1 MQATQVR
8 QPFHREPWV
17 YEERIDGW
25 RMLADK
31 TVEPPMQPVARRP
44 RSDMSSAPTTAVECM
59 RPAIW
64 QSRAMSASDSPASR
78 QASFSGHR
86 WKLDV
91 QAAGIA
97 ARDVR
102 REHPPAVGHET
113 HERVSKPR
121 EVGWSE
127 AGEAPADLGAERVDR
142 PRHDLGGARFAELRA
157 ECLEEPVIQQRAIP
171 ERRVQIESQLI
182 FRSDGA

>member
-31 TVEPPMQPVARRP
+31 DGRTSDAASRAPPAIRH
-44 RSDMSSAPTTAVECM
+44 VEC
-59 RPAIW
+59 PDDS
-64 QSRAMSASDSPASR
+64 SRV
-78 QASFSGHR
+78 QAAGDLAEPCDVGVGQPGLTPGVLQRHR

-121 EVGWSE
+121 EVGWS
-127 AGEAPADLGAERVDR
+127 ARRSPAT
-142 PRHDLGGARFAELRA
+142 
-157 ECLEEPVIQQRAIP
+157 
-171 ERRVQIESQLI
+171 
-182 FRSDGA
+182 